1 MICMTIDQIVHATG
15 ATKVLE
21 GTRDVTGDVVI
32 DSRAV
37 GEGGLFVAFAG
48 ERVDGNTYLASAA
61 RAGAAAVVASAEPN
75 ADAIDAARES
85 GCAVLRA
92 EGDDCEE
99 FMLRLARAW
108 REAHPDWTV
117 VAVTGSVGK
126 TTTKEMLA
134 AAIGSQRRTHA
145 TAGNHNNLIG
155 LPLTLFAAPE
165 DAEVLV
171 CELGMNHAHE
181 IERMAAACQPAL
193 ACITNVGTSHIG
205 LLGSRENIARAKAEV
220 VSGMR
225 AHEGVT
231 PTLALTSSGD
241 YTPFIADGFAR
252 PAGVDVMLVGTG
264 ATDDVRM
271 GAVTLDAEGL
281 PTVELSCSDGWAR
294 TARLSVPGRKAA
306 EDLLLAVAL
315 VWRLGLDRD
324 AAVDAIEGMPA
335 THMRL
340 DVSVAPSGARV
351 IDDSYNAA
359 PASMA
364 SSLDVL
370 CSMACEGRRI
380 AVLGEMGEL
389 GDEAE
394 RLHGYVGAYAAAKG
408 VDLLVLIG
416 DELADAM
423 AEAARTMGLSEDAIE
438 RFETVD
444 AATEIMGPVLGDG
457 DIVLVKASRAAGL
470 DRFVKGVLAR

>member
-1 MICMTIDQIVHATG
+1 M
-15 ATKVLE
+15 
-21 GTRDVTGDVVI
+21 
-32 DSRAV
+32 
-37 GEGGLFVAFAG
+37 
-48 ERVDGNTYLASAA
+48 
-61 RAGAAAVVASAEPN
+61 
-75 ADAIDAARES
+75 
-85 GCAVLRA
+85 
-92 EGDDCEE
+92 
-99 FMLRLARAW
+99 
-108 REAHPDWTV
+108 
-117 VAVTGSVGK
+117 
-126 TTTKEMLA
+126 
-134 AAIGSQRRTHA
+134 
-145 TAGNHNNLIG
+145 
-155 LPLTLFAAPE
+155 
-165 DAEVLV
+165 
-171 CELGMNHAHE
+171 
-181 IERMAAACQPAL
+181 
-193 ACITNVGTSHIG
+193 
-205 LLGSRENIARAKAEV
+205 
-220 VSGMR
+220 
-225 AHEGVT
+225 
-231 PTLALTSSGD
+231 
-241 YTPFIADGFAR
+241 
-252 PAGVDVMLVGTG
+252 
-264 ATDDVRM
+264 
-271 GAVTLDAEGL
+271 
-281 PTVELSCSDGWAR
+281 
-294 TARLSVPGRKAA
+294 
-306 EDLLLAVAL
+306 AL

-416 DELADAM
+416 DEFADAM